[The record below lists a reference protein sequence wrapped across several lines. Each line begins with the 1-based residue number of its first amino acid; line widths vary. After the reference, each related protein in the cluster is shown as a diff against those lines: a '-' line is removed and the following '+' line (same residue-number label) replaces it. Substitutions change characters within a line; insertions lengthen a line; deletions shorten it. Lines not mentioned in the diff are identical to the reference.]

1 MLPSL
6 LALMLRKESMKPI
19 TVNAVGIPELSLRQL
34 KAMLHVAK
42 YQNLTRAAQHL
53 NRSQTAIT
61 KAISDLETHL
71 GVILFDRSSTGM
83 LPTIYATVLA
93 ARMEQVEAE
102 FLAAGQAY
110 LEFIKSTKS
119 VKNISVFSMD
129 ISYKRLASFIALYD
143 SKDISAAAK
152 RLGIT
157 RAAIYNSIRQLE
169 DILDIKLFERELN
182 GVVSTSFSEILA
194 RHFKLAFAE
203 VRHAIEDIASIN
215 GVTRGRVVIGT
226 LPYTRSVLTPR
237 AINRLLE
244 AHPQLDIS
252 TVDGPYALLEASL
265 RSGDLDFIVGA
276 TRAIDQGKNLATED
290 LFGDRLAFI
299 VRTGHPLQGQ
309 TNLTL
314 SDLNDYGWVLPNKR
328 TPARQLFQ
336 EVLDK
341 NNVSQPEHSVETSSL
356 STIRGLLIES
366 DRIALLSEHQIYY
379 EKKYGILSSLPIELA
394 DTHRPIG
401 VTMRAKTRLS
411 PAAQLFLHALRKIAE
426 ELAEDQAIYS

>member
-1 MLPSL
+1 
-6 LALMLRKESMKPI
+6 MKTI

-42 YQNLTRAAQHL
+42 YQNLTRAAEHL

-71 GVILFDRSSTGM
+71 GVTLFDRSSTGM
-83 LPTIYATVLA
+83 LSTIYAEVLA
-93 ARMEQVEAE
+93 TRMEQVEAE
-102 FLAAGQAY
+102 FLAAGRAY
-110 LEFIKSTKS
+110 QEFKKSTKS
-119 VKNISVFSMD
+119 AKNIAVFSMD

-143 SKDISAAAK
+143 SKDYSAAAK

-169 DILDIKLFERELN
+169 DILEIQLYERELN
-182 GVVSTSFSEILA
+182 GVVSTPFGDILA
-194 RHFKLAFAE
+194 RHIKLAFAE
-203 VRHAIEDIASIN
+203 VRHAIEDIGSIN
-215 GVTRGRVVIGT
+215 GVTRGRVVIGA
-226 LPYTRSVLTPR
+226 LPYTRSILTPR

-244 AHPQLDIS
+244 RYPQLDIS

-276 TRAIDQGKNLATED
+276 TRAIDQGKNLATEG

-299 VRTGHPLQGQ
+299 VRAGHPLEGRK
-309 TNLTL
+309 NLAM
-314 SDLNDYGWVLPNKR
+314 SDLNDYSWVLPNKR

-336 EVLDK
+336 EVLNK
-341 NNVSQPEHSVETSSL
+341 NNVSQPEHSVESSSL

-401 VTMRAKTRLS
+401 VTMRAKTRPS
-411 PAAQLFLHALRKIAE
+411 PAAQLFLQTLREVAE
-426 ELAEDQAIYS
+426 ELLEDQTIYS